1 MKKILN
7 LFIFVTIFSVAAN
20 AQSDYKSGIGLR
32 FGGYYDLVSA
42 SYKTFISEQGAIELN
57 LGFRNYAFGG
67 FSSYN
72 WFVLSASGAYQHH
85 FDIKPVPGL
94 KWFVGGG
101 LTAYNSF
108 SDFDA
113 TSGFGLAI
121 FPTAGVDYKFA
132 SIPLNVSVDTRPTV
146 NIIRADYYSGFYF
159 SGGVAARYT
168 F

>member
-57 LGFRNYAFGG
+57 LGFRNYSFGG

-72 WFVLSASGAYQHH
+72 WFVL
-85 FDIKPVPGL
+85 
-94 KWFVGGG
+94 VGGG